1 MISCRFFDFC
11 ILTQNP
17 FVIFPAKTDIVH
29 NDSTKMRY
37 DKLLDNESLAS
48 QPTLCNKMY

>member
-17 FVIFPAKTDIVH
+17 LAIFQAKIDIMHNNSKKGHVISGWF
-29 NDSTKMRY
+29 
-37 DKLLDNESLAS
+37 L
-48 QPTLCNKMY
+48 